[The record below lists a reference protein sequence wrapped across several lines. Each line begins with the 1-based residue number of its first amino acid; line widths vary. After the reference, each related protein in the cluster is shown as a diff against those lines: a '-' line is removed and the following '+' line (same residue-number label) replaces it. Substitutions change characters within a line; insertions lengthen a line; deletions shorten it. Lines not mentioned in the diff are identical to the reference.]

1 MKFEKETQ
9 FEKKISPEKIP
20 NKSEEITVYR
30 PENEKKISP
39 LEFNTELQVFR
50 ENKNDSLARINEVRE
65 GIGLPKNVDDLP
77 YEVVQAERQ
86 LKSLYN
92 KLGKGDYVDFEK
104 LKNDES
110 ETDVVLKNKEEQPEV
125 KKEGKP
131 SEKTEKKTE
140 ENNTE
145 KGEEKPLEIG
155 DEIYKDGV
163 FYKIH
168 DFMPE
173 YDEGFGRKVH
183 AGTSGDKQGTY
194 RHFDEK
200 EHRWVATEEKR
211 VGDSADK
218 QKELDNKPNRNFR
231 AVIVGGGISGGKG
244 GFSHLTENVV
254 TRVTPELKEKIL
266 KMQKESGRKEG
277 VVDHA

>member
-1 MKFEKETQ
+1 MSEKLEKNPDKKDGVVKKTI
-9 FEKKISPEKIP
+9 EKK
-20 NKSEEITVYR
+20 
-30 PENEKKISP
+30 
-39 LEFNTELQVFR
+39 
-50 ENKNDSLARINEVRE
+50 A
-65 GIGLPKNVDDLP
+65 
-77 YEVVQAERQ
+77 
-86 LKSLYN
+86 
-92 KLGKGDYVDFEK
+92 
-104 LKNDES
+104 
-110 ETDVVLKNKEEQPEV
+110 
-125 KKEGKP
+125 
-131 SEKTEKKTE
+131 
-140 ENNTE
+140 E
-145 KGEEKPLEIG
+145 KGEEKPLEVG

-168 DFMPE
+168 DFTPE
-173 YDEGFGRKVH
+173 YDEGFGRKVY

-211 VGDSADK
+211 VGDNADK

-231 AVIVGGGISGGKG
+231 AVIVGGGIGGGKG

-254 TRVTPELKEKIL
+254 TRVTPELKAKIL